1 MVSTPCFSSTALSRR
16 RRGEAGEPPCVLFF
30 CRVKTSCFFLKK
42 KKITKFFFLSFFLLF
57 RLLFYTRKEESQKKG
72 KKTVPSLELSTTP
85 AAGALLPAARLQRV
99 QVVPA
104 RLELSVVVFVGH
116 AGDERLCSRGAGLL
130 GRGGDLGGCLRGLEG
145 GRVACFFA
153 FSFFFVRSEKV
164 GGEEKKVSFFPSS
177 GFFFS
182 LPLQLKKNKQKK
194 RTNSREPRTAST
206 ARCAMLEPTP
216 WR

>member
-1 MVSTPCFSSTALSRR
+1 
-16 RRGEAGEPPCVLFF
+16 LFF
-30 CRVKTSCFFLKK
+30 PKK
-42 KKITKFFFLSFFLLF
+42 KKSRSFSFFLSFFLLF

-145 GRVACFFA
+145 GRVACFLRFR
-153 FSFFFVRSEKV
+153 FFLFVRKKL
-164 GGEEKKVSFFPSS
+164 EEKKR
-177 GFFFS
+177 
-182 LPLQLKKNKQKK
+182 K
-194 RTNSREPRTAST
+194 
-206 ARCAMLEPTP
+206 
-216 WR
+216 